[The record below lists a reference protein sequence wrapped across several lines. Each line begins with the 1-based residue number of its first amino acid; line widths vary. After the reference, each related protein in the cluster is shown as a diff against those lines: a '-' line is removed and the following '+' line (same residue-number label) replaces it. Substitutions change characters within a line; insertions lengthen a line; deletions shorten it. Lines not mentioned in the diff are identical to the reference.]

1 MRKITFE
8 DKIPI
13 QIDGTIARKNKITA
27 DDINEIKDVINT
39 NAELMQANISKA
51 ETLQEDISNIKDEQ
65 KKQSE
70 DIESNKTINEENS
83 NSINAVLNAMPTVR
97 SEEEQVTLEN
107 TIDFKFK
114 KLKIK
119 GNSKQ
124 ETRSGKNKIAF
135 EDIEET
141 NLQGITYQIKKDSVK
156 LNGTATGVSNIYSN
170 AVSLT
175 AGQYI
180 LSVKVSGTFNIGK
193 GTSSPAIL
201 LQKKQNDGSYNTVNG
216 FEISA
221 NNPSK
226 TVTATLEEGIYRL
239 RIFTATD
246 NVLNNLTWSAQL
258 EEGKITTEIE
268 PHGKMPSLEHQSEV
282 QNVKENIRINIRN
295 KNFCDLDIL
304 EKIKG
309 KAITINSS
317 NSFTINLTDGGMGV
331 TTGIN
336 IMLPDGID
344 KSKKYRI
351 KYHRKMNNTSFLPYL
366 KVLYVDGNIDGVNDR
381 NLEADYEY
389 VTNGKELSVITLA
402 WNTQSQGGIVTFS
415 NISITEI
422 NENSDFEESKKQL
435 IIFPLA
441 ENQKLMKDD
450 YLAEDGIHHKRK
462 QIVLDEKSFIGL
474 YNHANVDS
482 EMQGF
487 YTSVDGVILNSKI
500 VSSHFKNDSLFE
512 TKENRIYC
520 YQSNTIYFIVNKTVA
535 DNIDKLK
542 TYLISQKEAGT
553 PVVIEYELAEEQIE
567 TYTEEQQKAYEQIKN
582 AKSYDGQTNIYC
594 DNETSAIIE
603 AEAYANINSIINNLQ
618 AQIISNASEGV

>member
-1 MRKITFE
+1 MAKTKNGIYY
-8 DKIPI
+8 
-13 QIDGTIARKNKITA
+13 IDDYNEQA
-27 DDINEIKDVINT
+27 DTPAYSQKL
-39 NAELMQANISKA
+39 AESIDEAFLK
-51 ETLQEDISNIKDEQ
+51 EQEDISNIKDKQ
-65 KKQSE
+65 KKQNE

-317 NSFTINLTDGGMGV
+317 NSFTINLADGGMGV
-331 TTGIN
+331 PTGIN

-462 QIVLDEKSFIGL
+462 QIVLDEKSLIGL
-474 YNHANVDS
+474 YKHNSIDS
-482 EMQGF
+482 DMQGF
-487 YTSVDGVILNSKI
+487 YTSADGAILNSKI
-500 VSSHFKNDSLFE
+500 VSSHFKNDSLFN
-512 TKENRIYC
+512 TKENRMYC
-520 YQSNTIYFIVNKTVA
+520 LQSNVIYFIVNKTVA

-594 DNETSAIIE
+594 ENETSAIIE

>member
-1 MRKITFE
+1 MAKTKSGIYY
-8 DKIPI
+8 
-13 QIDGTIARKNKITA
+13 IDDYNEQA
-27 DDINEIKDVINT
+27 DTPAYSQKL
-39 NAELMQANISKA
+39 AESIDEAFLK
-51 ETLQEDISNIKDEQ
+51 EQEDISNIKDEQ

-83 NSINAVLNAMPTVR
+83 NSINAVLNAMPTAKG
-97 SEEEQVTLEN
+97 EGEQVTLEN

-317 NSFTINLTDGGMGV
+317 NSFTINLADGGMGV
-331 TTGIN
+331 TTG
-336 IMLPDGID
+336 
-344 KSKKYRI
+344 
-351 KYHRKMNNTSFLPYL
+351 
-366 KVLYVDGNIDGVNDR
+366 
-381 NLEADYEY
+381 
-389 VTNGKELSVITLA
+389 
-402 WNTQSQGGIVTFS
+402 
-415 NISITEI
+415 I

-462 QIVLDEKSFIGL
+462 QIVLDGTENWFIGTELANTCSFGLAVDNKTNGAGLCNSFITKNTG
-474 YNHANVDS
+474 
-482 EMQGF
+482 
-487 YTSVDGVILNSKI
+487 
-500 VSSHFKNDSLFE
+500 VSSIDEEFVQTNNSNKIIYIRIN
-512 TKENRIYC
+512 KERLTSKDA
-520 YQSNTIYFIVNKTVA
+520 QG
-535 DNIDKLK
+535 LK
-542 TYLISQKEAGT
+542 TFLSSQKKAGT
-553 PVVIEYELAEEQIE
+553 PVTIEYELAEEQIE

-594 DNETSAIIE
+594 ENETSAIIE

>member
-1 MRKITFE
+1 MKKITFE

-13 QIDGTIARKNKITA
+13 QVDGTIARKNKITA

-65 KKQSE
+65 KKQNE
-70 DIESNKTINEENS
+70 DIENNKAINEENS
-83 NSINAVLNAMPTVR
+83 NSINAVLNAMPTAKG
-97 SEEEQVTLEN
+97 EGEQVTLEN

-114 KLKIK
+114 KFKIK

-124 ETRSGKNKIAF
+124 ETRSGKNILNSFSNNSAGYSYTNNGVTFTLLEDGKI
-135 EDIEET
+135 
-141 NLQGITYQIKKDSVK
+141 KV
-156 LNGTATGVSNIYSN
+156 NGTATG
-170 AVSLT
+170 
-175 AGQYI
+175 
-180 LSVKVSGTFNIGK
+180 GK
-193 GTSSPAIL
+193 
-201 LQKKQNDGSYNTVNG
+201 
-216 FEISA
+216 
-221 NNPSK
+221 
-226 TVTATLEEGIYRL
+226 ATYFFINKDITLK
-239 RIFTATD
+239 TD
-246 NVLNNLTWSAQL
+246 NYMLSQGSESIQVEVKIDNTYQRVAGYTRAISLVQDSTLHYAALIVNEGKTIDNEIVYAQL
-258 EEGKITTEIE
+258 EKGTTATEYE
-268 PHGKMPSLEHQSEV
+268 QYGQTPSAEFPIQIK
-282 QNVKENIRINIRN
+282 NVEENVRINIRN

-309 KAITINSS
+309 RGITINSS
-317 NSFTINLTDGGMGV
+317 NSFTINLADGGMGV
-331 TTGIN
+331 ATGIN

-462 QIVLDEKSFIGL
+462 QIVLDGTENWFIGTELTNTCSFGLVVDNKTNGAGLCNSFITKDTGISSIDEEFVQTNNSNKIIYIRINKERL
-474 YNHANVDS
+474 TSKDV
-482 EMQGF
+482 QG
-487 YTSVDGVILNSKI
+487 
-500 VSSHFKNDSLFE
+500 
-512 TKENRIYC
+512 
-520 YQSNTIYFIVNKTVA
+520 
-535 DNIDKLK
+535 LK
-542 TYLISQKEAGT
+542 TFLSSQKEAGT
-553 PVVIEYELAEEQIE
+553 PVVVEYELAEEEVE